1 MPVSHRLASYGT
13 SIFTEMTRLA
23 NEKGAINLSQGFPD
37 FDGPEF
43 VRNAAIQAIRA
54 GHNQY
59 ARMSGVPPLNN
70 ALAARWQRLTGTAI
84 DPDAQV
90 SVTNGCTEA
99 IAATCLGL
107 LNPGDEVII
116 FEPYYDSYKP
126 CIEMSGGKPIVL
138 TLAAPDFAIDRA
150 AMVRAI
156 TPRTRA
162 ILINTPHNPIGKVYS
177 RDELAFG
184 ADLCIKHDLIAI
196 TDEVY
201 EHLVFEGEHIRLAT
215 LPGMA
220 DRTITLSSV
229 GKTFSLTG
237 WKIGWAIASPDLSRC
252 VRSGRQFL
260 SYSVATPLQ
269 HGAAAAVS
277 AGPEYLEPFLRDYR
291 QRRDLLCDALQE
303 IGFIVYRPAG
313 TYFVLADHTPFGFQD
328 DRAFCAHLIDTIGV
342 AAIPPTPFYDHIE
355 FGRPLV
361 RFAFCKKLETL
372 HAAIVRMQKLN
383 MHDPTSR

>member
-23 NEKGAINLSQGFPD
+23 NERGAINLSQGFPD

-43 VRNAAIQAIRA
+43 VRRAAVEAIGA

-59 ARMSGVPPLNN
+59 ARMSGVPPLSR
-70 ALAARWQRLTGTAI
+70 ALAARWERLTGQAI
-84 DPDAQV
+84 DPDTQV

-107 LNPGDEVII
+107 LNEGDEVII

-126 CIEMSGGKPIVL
+126 CIEMCGARAVVL
-138 TLAAPDFAIDRA
+138 TLAAPDFALDREA
-150 AMVRAI
+150 LARAI
-156 TPRTRA
+156 SPRTRA
-162 ILINTPHNPIGKVYS
+162 ILINTPHNPTGKVFG
-177 RDELAFG
+177 REELEFIA
-184 ADLCIKHDLIAI
+184 ALCRERDLIAV

-201 EHLVFEGEHIRLAT
+201 EHLVFDGEHMRLAT
-215 LPGMA
+215 LPDMA
-220 DRTITLSSV
+220 QRTITLSSV

-237 WKIGWAIASPDLSRC
+237 WKIGWAIASADLSRC

-269 HGAAAAVS
+269 HGAAAAVG
-277 AGPEYLEPFLRDYR
+277 AGPEYLDQFLSDYR
-291 QRRDLLCDALQE
+291 RRRDLLCDALEE
-303 IGFIVYRPAG
+303 IGFVVFRPAG

-328 DRAFCAHLIDTIGV
+328 DRAFCAHLVDEIGV
-342 AAIPPTPFYDHIE
+342 AAIPPTPFYDHPE
-355 FGRPLV
+355 HGRPLV
-361 RFAFCKKLETL
+361 RFAFCKRLETL
-372 HAAIVRMQKLN
+372 SAAIERLRRLR
-383 MHDPTSR
+383 PRA

>member
-43 VRNAAIQAIRA
+43 VRHAAIEAIRA

-59 ARMSGVPPLNN
+59 ARMSGVPPLNS
-70 ALAARWQRLTGTAI
+70 ALAARWERLTGRSI

-99 IAATCLGL
+99 IAATCLGV

-126 CIEMSGGKPIVL
+126 CIELAGGQPIVL
-138 TLAAPDFAIDRA
+138 TLAAPDFAIDCA
-150 AMVRAI
+150 ALIAAI

-177 RDELAFG
+177 RDELAFI

-201 EHLVFEGEHIRLAT
+201 EHLVFEGEHVRLAT

-237 WKIGWAIASPDLSRC
+237 WKIGWAIASRDLSKC

-277 AGPEYLEPFLRDYR
+277 AGAEYLDQFLRDYR
-291 QRRDLLCDALQE
+291 QRRDLLCDALEE

-313 TYFVLADHTPFGFQD
+313 TYFVLADHTPFGFKD
-328 DRAFCAHLIDTIGV
+328 DRAFCAHLIDKIGV
-342 AAIPPTPFYDHIE
+342 AAIPPTPFYDNIE
-355 FGRPLV
+355 FGKPLV

-372 HAAIVRMQKLN
+372 NAAIERMRKLK
-383 MHDPTSR
+383 P

>member
-23 NEKGAINLSQGFPD
+23 NERGAINLSQGFPD

-43 VRNAAIQAIRA
+43 VRRAAVEAIGA

-59 ARMSGVPPLNN
+59 ARMSGVPPLSR
-70 ALAARWQRLTGTAI
+70 ALAARWERLTGQAI

-107 LNPGDEVII
+107 LNEGDEVII

-126 CIEMSGGKPIVL
+126 CIEMCGAQAVVL
-138 TLAAPDFAIDRA
+138 TLAAPDFALDCEA
-150 AMVRAI
+150 LARAI
-156 TPRTRA
+156 SPRTRA
-162 ILINTPHNPIGKVYS
+162 ILINTPHNPTGKVFG
-177 RDELAFG
+177 REELEFIA
-184 ADLCIKHDLIAI
+184 ALCRERDLIAV

-201 EHLVFEGEHIRLAT
+201 EHLVFEGEHVRLAT

-220 DRTITLSSV
+220 ERTITLSSV

-237 WKIGWAIASPDLSRC
+237 WKIGWAIASADLSRC

-269 HGAAAAVS
+269 HGAAAAVG
-277 AGPEYLEPFLRDYR
+277 AGPEYLDRFLSNYR
-291 QRRDLLCDALQE
+291 QRRDLLCDALEE
-303 IGFIVYRPAG
+303 IGFVVFRPAG

-328 DRAFCAHLIDTIGV
+328 DRAFCAHLVDEIGV
-342 AAIPPTPFYDHIE
+342 AAIPPTPFYDHPE
-355 FGRPLV
+355 HGRPLV
-361 RFAFCKKLETL
+361 RFAFCKRLETL
-372 HAAIVRMQKLN
+372 SAAIERLRRLR
-383 MHDPTSR
+383 PRA

>member
-1 MPVSHRLASYGT
+1 MTVSHRLASYGT

-23 NEKGAINLSQGFPD
+23 NERGAINLSQGFPD

-43 VRNAAIQAIRA
+43 VRCAAIEAISA

-59 ARMSGVPPLNN
+59 ARMSGVPPLNR
-70 ALAARWQRLTGTAI
+70 ALAARWQRLTGQAV

-90 SVTNGCTEA
+90 SVTNGCTEG

-107 LNPGDEVII
+107 LNEGDEVII

-126 CIEMSGGKPIVL
+126 CIELAGGRAVVL
-138 TLAAPDFAIDRA
+138 TLAAPDFALDRA
-150 AMVRAI
+150 ALERAVS
-156 TPRTRA
+156 PRTRA
-162 ILINTPHNPIGKVYS
+162 ILINTPHNPTGKVFT
-177 RDELAFG
+177 RDELAFI
-184 ADLCIKHDLIAI
+184 ADLCVKHGLIAI

-201 EHLVFEGEHIRLAT
+201 EHLVFEGEHVRLAT

-277 AGPEYLEPFLRDYR
+277 AGPDYLRAFLDEYRA
-291 QRRDLLCDALQE
+291 RRSLLCDALEE
-303 IGFIVYRPAG
+303 IGFVVYRPEG
-313 TYFVLADHTPFGFQD
+313 TYFVLADHTPFGFAD
-328 DRAFCAHLIDTIGV
+328 DRAFCMHLMDEIGV
-342 AAIPPTPFYDHIE
+342 AAIPPTPFYDNVEH
-355 FGRPLV
+355 GRRLV
-361 RFAFCKKLETL
+361 RFAFCKRLETL
-372 HAAIVRMQKLN
+372 QAAIERLRKLKA
-383 MHDPTSR
+383 

>member
-43 VRNAAIQAIRA
+43 VREAAIGAIRA

-59 ARMSGVPPLNN
+59 ARMSGVPPLSN
-70 ALAARWQRLTGTAI
+70 ALAQRWQRLTGQTI

-126 CIEMSGGKPIVL
+126 CIEIAGGVPIVL
-138 TLAAPDFAIDRA
+138 TLAAPMFGLNRDAFEA
-150 AMVRAI
+150 AI

-162 ILINTPHNPIGKVYS
+162 VIINTPHNPTGKVFS
-177 RDELAFG
+177 RDELAFV
-184 ADLCIKHDLIAI
+184 AEMCIRHNLIAV

-201 EHLVFEGEHIRLAT
+201 EHLVFEGQHVRLAT

-237 WKIGWAIASPDLSRC
+237 WKIGWAIASPELSRG

-269 HGAAAAVS
+269 HAAAAAVS
-277 AGPEYLEPFLRDYR
+277 SGGDYLEAFEREYR
-291 QRRDLLCDALQE
+291 QRRDLLCEALEE

-313 TYFVLADHTPFGFQD
+313 TYFILADHTPFGFAD
-328 DRAFCAHLIDTIGV
+328 DRAFCAHLIDEIGV
-342 AAIPPTPFYDHIE
+342 AAIPPTPFYDHVE
-355 FGRPLV
+355 FGKPLV
-361 RFAFCKKLETL
+361 RFAFCKRLETL
-372 HAAIVRMQKLN
+372 NAAIERLQQLK
-383 MHDPTSR
+383 R

>member
-1 MPVSHRLASYGT
+1 MPVAHRLASYGT

-43 VRNAAIQAIRA
+43 VRNAAIEAIRA

-70 ALAARWQRLTGTAI
+70 ALAARWQRLTGQSI
-84 DPDAQV
+84 DPDAQI

-126 CIEMSGGKPIVL
+126 SIEMAGGKPIVM
-138 TLAAPDFAIDRA
+138 TLAAPSFAIDRDA
-150 AMVRAI
+150 LTNAI

-177 RDELAFG
+177 RGELTFIAE
-184 ADLCIKHDLIAI
+184 LCLKHNLIAI

-201 EHLVFEGEHIRLAT
+201 EHLVFEGEHVRMAT

-220 DRTITLSSV
+220 ERTITLSSV

-237 WKIGWAIASPDLSRC
+237 WKIGWAIASSDLSKC

-277 AGPEYLEPFLRDYR
+277 APSEYLDQFLRDYR
-291 QRRDLLCDALQE
+291 QRRDLLCGALE
-303 IGFIVYRPAG
+303 DIGFVVYRPAG
-313 TYFVLADHTPFGFQD
+313 TYFVLADHTPFGFKD
-328 DRAFCAHLIDTIGV
+328 DRAFCTYLIDQIGV
-342 AAIPPTPFYDHIE
+342 AAIPPTPFYENVE
-355 FGRPLV
+355 FGKPLV

-372 HAAIVRMQKLN
+372 NAAIERLRKLQ
-383 MHDPTSR
+383 R

>member
-1 MPVSHRLASYGT
+1 
-13 SIFTEMTRLA
+13 MTRLA

-43 VRNAAIQAIRA
+43 VRHAAIEAIRA

-59 ARMSGVPPLNN
+59 ARMSGVPSLNT
-70 ALAARWQRLTGTAI
+70 ALAARWERLTGTAI
-84 DPDAQV
+84 DPDSQI

-107 LNPGDEVII
+107 LNSGDEVII

-126 CIEMSGGKPIVL
+126 CIELAGGIPVVL
-138 TLAAPDFAIDRA
+138 TLAAPSFHVNRDAFAA
-150 AMVRAI
+150 AI

-177 RDELAFG
+177 REELAFI
-184 ADLCIKHDLIAI
+184 AEMCIKHNLIAI

-201 EHLVFEGEHIRLAT
+201 EHLVFEGQHVRMAT

-237 WKIGWAIASPDLSRC
+237 WKIGWAIASPDLSKC

-277 AGPEYLEPFLRDYR
+277 AGSEYLDQFLREYR
-291 QRRDLLCDALQE
+291 HRRDLLCEALQD
-303 IGFIVYRPAG
+303 IGFVVYRPAG
-313 TYFVLADHTPFGFQD
+313 TYFVLADHTPFGFKD
-328 DRAFCAHLIDTIGV
+328 DRAFCTHLIDKVGV
-342 AAIPPTPFYDHIE
+342 AAIPPTPFYDNVQ
-355 FGRPLV
+355 FGKPLV
-361 RFAFCKKLETL
+361 RFAFCKRLETL
-372 HAAIVRMQKLN
+372 NAAIDRLRKLK
-383 MHDPTSR
+383 R

>member
-23 NEKGAINLSQGFPD
+23 NERGAINLSQGFPD

-43 VRNAAIQAIRA
+43 VRRAAVEAIGA

-59 ARMSGVPPLNN
+59 ARMSGVPPLSR
-70 ALAARWQRLTGTAI
+70 ALAARWERLTGQAI
-84 DPDAQV
+84 DPDTQV

-107 LNPGDEVII
+107 LNEGDEVII

-126 CIEMSGGKPIVL
+126 CIEMCGAQAVVL
-138 TLAAPDFAIDRA
+138 TLAAPDFALDCEA
-150 AMVRAI
+150 LARAI
-156 TPRTRA
+156 SPRTRA
-162 ILINTPHNPIGKVYS
+162 ILINTPHNPTGKVFG
-177 RDELAFG
+177 REELEFIA
-184 ADLCIKHDLIAI
+184 ALCRERDLIAV

-201 EHLVFEGEHIRLAT
+201 EHLVFEGEHVRLAT

-220 DRTITLSSV
+220 ERTITLSSV

-237 WKIGWAIASPDLSRC
+237 WKIGWAIASADLSRC

-269 HGAAAAVS
+269 HGAAAAVG
-277 AGPEYLEPFLRDYR
+277 AGPEYLDRFLSNYR
-291 QRRDLLCDALQE
+291 QRRDLLCDALEE
-303 IGFIVYRPAG
+303 IGFVVFRPAG

-328 DRAFCAHLIDTIGV
+328 DRAFCAHLVDEIGV
-342 AAIPPTPFYDHIE
+342 AAIPPTPFYDHPE
-355 FGRPLV
+355 HGRPLV
-361 RFAFCKKLETL
+361 RFAFCKRLETL
-372 HAAIVRMQKLN
+372 SAAIERLRRLR
-383 MHDPTSR
+383 PRA

>member
-23 NEKGAINLSQGFPD
+23 NERGAINLSQGFPD

-43 VRNAAIQAIRA
+43 VRRAAVEAIGA

-59 ARMSGVPPLNN
+59 ARMSGVPPLSR
-70 ALAARWQRLTGTAI
+70 ALAARWERLTGQAI
-84 DPDAQV
+84 DPDTQV

-107 LNPGDEVII
+107 LNEGDEVIT

-126 CIEMSGGKPIVL
+126 CIEMCGARAVVL
-138 TLAAPDFAIDRA
+138 TLAAPDFALDREA
-150 AMVRAI
+150 LARVI
-156 TPRTRA
+156 SPRTRA
-162 ILINTPHNPIGKVYS
+162 MLINTPHNPTGKVFS
-177 RDELAFG
+177 REELDFIA
-184 ADLCIKHDLIAI
+184 ALCRERDLIAV

-201 EHLVFEGEHIRLAT
+201 EHLVFEGEHVRLAT

-220 DRTITLSSV
+220 QRTITLSSV

-237 WKIGWAIASPDLSRC
+237 WKIGWAIASADLSRC

-269 HGAAAAVS
+269 HGAAAAVG
-277 AGPEYLEPFLRDYR
+277 AGPEYLDRFLSDYR
-291 QRRDLLCDALQE
+291 QRRDLLCDALEE
-303 IGFIVYRPAG
+303 IGFVVFRPAG

-328 DRAFCAHLIDTIGV
+328 DRAFCAHLMDEIGV
-342 AAIPPTPFYDHIE
+342 AAIPPTPFYDHPE
-355 FGRPLV
+355 HGRPLV
-361 RFAFCKKLETL
+361 RFAFCKRPETL
-372 HAAIVRMQKLN
+372 SAAIERLRRLR
-383 MHDPTSR
+383 PRA

>member
-37 FDGPEF
+37 FDGPDF
-43 VRNAAIQAIRA
+43 VRNAAIEAIRA

-59 ARMSGVPPLNN
+59 ARMSGIPQLNN
-70 ALAARWQRLTGTAI
+70 ALAARWQRLTGQTI
-84 DPDAQV
+84 DPDTQV

-107 LNPGDEVII
+107 INPGDEVII

-126 CIEMSGGKPIVL
+126 CIEMSGGIPVVL
-138 TLAAPDFAIDRA
+138 TLAAPMFSVNRDAFEA
-150 AMVRAI
+150 AI

-162 ILINTPHNPIGKVYS
+162 ILINTPHNPIGKVFS
-177 RDELAFG
+177 RDELRFVAEM
-184 ADLCIKHDLIAI
+184 CIRHNLIAI

-220 DRTITLSSV
+220 ERTITLSSV

-237 WKIGWAIASPDLSRC
+237 WKIGWAIASPDLSKC

-277 AGPEYLEPFLRDYR
+277 AGPEYLDQFLRDYR
-291 QRRDLLCDALQE
+291 QRRDLLCQALE
-303 IGFIVYRPAG
+303 DIGFVVYRPTG
-313 TYFVLADHTPFGFQD
+313 TYFVLADHRPFGFKD
-328 DRAFCAHLIDTIGV
+328 DRAFCTHLIDKIGV
-342 AAIPPTPFYDHIE
+342 AAIPPTPFYDNVE
-355 FGRPLV
+355 FGQPLV
-361 RFAFCKKLETL
+361 RFAFCKKLDTL
-372 HAAIVRMQKLN
+372 NAAIERLQKLK
-383 MHDPTSR
+383 T

>member
-43 VRNAAIQAIRA
+43 VRNAAIDAIRA

-70 ALAARWQRLTGTAI
+70 ALASRWQRLTGQAI
-84 DPDAQV
+84 DPDTQV

-107 LNPGDEVII
+107 LNPGDEVIT
-116 FEPYYDSYKP
+116 FEPYYDSYRP
-126 CIEMSGGKPIVL
+126 CIEISGGVPVVL
-138 TLAAPDFAIDRA
+138 TLAAPMFSLNRDAFEA
-150 AMVRAI
+150 AI

-162 ILINTPHNPIGKVYS
+162 VIINTPHNPTGKVFS
-177 RDELAFG
+177 RDELTFVAEM
-184 ADLCIKHDLIAI
+184 CIRHNLIAI

-201 EHLVFEGEHIRLAT
+201 EHLVFEGQHVRLAT

-220 DRTITLSSV
+220 ERTITLSSV

-269 HGAAAAVS
+269 HAAAAAVS
-277 AGPEYLEPFLRDYR
+277 AGSEYLDAFLREYR
-291 QRRDLLCDALQE
+291 QRRDLLCEALEE
-303 IGFIVYRPAG
+303 IGFVVYRPAG
-313 TYFVLADHTPFGFQD
+313 TYFVLADHTPFGFAD
-328 DRAFCAHLIDTIGV
+328 DRAFCAHLIDEIGV
-342 AAIPPTPFYDHIE
+342 AAIPPTPFYDHVE
-355 FGRPLV
+355 FGKPLV
-361 RFAFCKKLETL
+361 RFAFCKRLETL
-372 HAAIVRMQKLN
+372 NAAIDRLRKLR
-383 MHDPTSR
+383 PR

>member
-1 MPVSHRLASYGT
+1 MPVSHRLAPYGT

-23 NEKGAINLSQGFPD
+23 NERGAINLSQGFPD

-43 VRNAAIQAIRA
+43 VRQAAIEAIRA

-59 ARMSGVPPLNN
+59 ARMSGVPPLSR
-70 ALAARWQRLTGTAI
+70 ALAARWERLTGQAI
-84 DPDAQV
+84 DPESQV

-99 IAATCLGL
+99 IAAACLGL

-126 CIEMSGGKPIVL
+126 CIEMCGARAVVL
-138 TLAAPDFAIDRA
+138 TLAAPGFALDRQA
-150 AMVRAI
+150 LARAI

-162 ILINTPHNPIGKVYS
+162 ILINTPHNPTGKVFDREELECIADHCRR
-177 RDELAFG
+177 RDLV
-184 ADLCIKHDLIAI
+184 AI

-201 EHLVFEGEHIRLAT
+201 EHLVFEGEHVRLAS

-220 DRTITLSSV
+220 ERTITLSSV

-237 WKIGWAIASPDLSRC
+237 WKVGWAIASPDLSRC

-269 HGAAAAVS
+269 HGTAAAVS
-277 AGPEYLEPFLRDYR
+277 TGAEYLDAFLREYR
-291 QRRDLLCDALQE
+291 VRRDVLCDALEE
-303 IGFIVYRPAG
+303 IGFIVFRPAG
-313 TYFVLADHTPFGFQD
+313 TYFVLADHTPFGFED
-328 DRAFCAHLIDTIGV
+328 DRAFCTHLVDEIGV
-342 AAIPPTPFYDHIE
+342 AGIPPTPFYDNVEH
-355 FGRPLV
+355 GRPLV
-361 RFAFCKKLETL
+361 RFAFCKRLETL
-372 HAAIVRMQKLN
+372 HAAIERLRKLR
-383 MHDPTSR
+383 PRT